1 MSLPPSSYSV
11 PTMLPEPERTP
22 AILIHLSPLA
32 GLLLP
37 TIGNLL
43 GPLLAWLVYR
53 DRSRTLD
60 AQGKEAL
67 NFQLSLWLYG
77 VIITVLA
84 FGLFSLGLVG
94 GAVSAAVGSPDAG
107 AFAFFGAFAGFF
119 AFYLPIMLV
128 LFLLPLILMLIAVVR
143 VSGGQAYRYPLTIR
157 FIR

>member
-1 MSLPPSSYSV
+1 MSLSPPPHSA
-11 PTMLPEPERTP
+11 PTLPEPERTP

-37 TIGNLL
+37 TLGNLL

-53 DRSRTLD
+53 DRSRALD
-60 AQGKEAL
+60 GQGKEAL

-77 VIITVLA
+77 AVITVLA

-94 GAVSAAVGSPDAG
+94 GAVGAAVGSPDAG
-107 AFAFFGAFAGFF
+107 ALAFFGAFAAFF
-119 AFYLPIMLV
+119 AFYLPILLV
-128 LFLLPLILMLIAVVR
+128 LFLLPLVLMLVAVVR
-143 VSGGQAYRYPLTIR
+143 VSSGQAYRYPLTIR